1 MLTFWDIVRFGV
13 GGGPIFLEKIG
24 AIYTKNDDAFMI
36 FVTWYETKDVDGFI
50 NNNLFYSVA
59 HKLLILR
66 QNAIFTYFSM
76 DILMFENCTARLSF
90 LR

>member
-1 MLTFWDIVRFGV
+1 MG
-13 GGGPIFLEKIG
+13 KIG
-24 AIYTKNDDAFMI
+24 EIYTKNVDAFMI

-50 NNNLFYSVA
+50 YNNLFYSVA

-76 DILMFENCTARLSF
+76 HTKIAPQGYHFYAWQNVVHF
-90 LR
+90 